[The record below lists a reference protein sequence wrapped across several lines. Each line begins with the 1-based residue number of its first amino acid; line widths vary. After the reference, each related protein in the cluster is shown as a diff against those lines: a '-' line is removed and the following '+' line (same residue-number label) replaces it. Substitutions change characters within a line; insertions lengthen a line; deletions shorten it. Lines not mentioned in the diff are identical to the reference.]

1 MQEGMIA
8 DITIF
13 DPETIADTSTMKA
26 GERGSYTKGIPFVL
40 VSGQVVIDDGV
51 ANTKLRAG
59 QPIRYEPITEG
70 RDRPRV
76 RRRQVPVGRRREG
89 PRRRTQPTRL
99 GERRRVM
106 AIDHP

>member
-13 DPETIADTSTMKA
+13 DPDTIADTSTMKQ

-40 VSGQVVIDDGV
+40 VNGQVAIDDGV

-59 QPIRYEPITEG
+59 KPIRYEPITGGEIVLEY
-70 RDRPRV
+70 DDAKYQWDADV
-76 RRRQVPVGRRREG
+76 KDREG
-89 PRRRTQPTRL
+89 GLSPRDWVNP
-99 GERRRVM
+99 GK
-106 AIDHP
+106 